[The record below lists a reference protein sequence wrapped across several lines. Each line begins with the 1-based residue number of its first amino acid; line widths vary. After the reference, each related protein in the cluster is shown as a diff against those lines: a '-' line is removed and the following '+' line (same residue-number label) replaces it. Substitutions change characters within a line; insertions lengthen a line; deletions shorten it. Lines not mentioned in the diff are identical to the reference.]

1 MTERSLDSAVLESP
15 VETADALDLD
25 DVRRCTELLQKIVA
39 DRGILAAV
47 PLEMRQALLIAAGQA
62 SRPQSFQEK
71 RLVKTLRRVRR
82 LGEEAKDRESRAVTG
97 IRQAREATVFVAPA
111 LLGDAATAP
120 LAGYRAA
127 EMERMRLNFYGFD
140 ASYHV
145 ARHHFVHKLPRSR
158 TPLHLARHRRSAGGA
173 PASRS

>member
-120 LAGYRAA
+120 PRELKKPRAC
-127 EMERMRLNFYGFD
+127 ECGKTRFEHL
-140 ASYHV
+140 
-145 ARHHFVHKLPRSR
+145 HHFYDGMCMGV
-158 TPLHLARHRRSAGGA
+158 ADFD
-173 PASRS
+173 